1 MGEELSSP
9 DEQMLRLHLKSGR
22 FRSGVAAGWWRL
34 VSLDWPHVVVGI
46 MACDGIEYGFRF
58 HCADYP
64 HTAVTAQPWD
74 LENNARLPN
83 NLWPTGRERIPHAF
97 NPDWKNGTCLY
108 LPCDRQSIEGHGN
121 WRDQHPALLWDP
133 KKGICKY
140 LRIIHDLLNS
150 NDYRGR
156 RGT

>member
-1 MGEELSSP
+1 MSEELSSP
-9 DEQMLRLHLKSGR
+9 DEQMLRFHLKSGR
-22 FRSGVAAGWWRL
+22 FCSGVAAGWWRL
-34 VSLDWPHVVVGI
+34 VSLDCPHVVIGV
-46 MACDGIEYGFRF
+46 MARDGIEYGFRF
-58 HCADYP
+58 HCVDYP

-74 LENNARLPN
+74 MENNARLPN

-97 NPDWKNGTCLY
+97 NPNWKDGTCLY
-108 LPCDRQSIEGHGN
+108 LPCDRQSIEGHEN
-121 WRDQHPALLWDP
+121 WRDEHPALLWDP

-156 RGT
+156 RGK